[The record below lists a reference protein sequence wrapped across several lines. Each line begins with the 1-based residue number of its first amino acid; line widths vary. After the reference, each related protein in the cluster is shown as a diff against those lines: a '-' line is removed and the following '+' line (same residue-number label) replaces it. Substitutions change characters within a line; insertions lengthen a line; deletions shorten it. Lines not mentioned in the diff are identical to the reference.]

1 MSTQIMEYLGSPAQA
16 GVALRSP
23 LPAAETA
30 EAMAAVENAVD
41 AYFSSHA
48 EKIVTSIRARMEEVQ
63 AKILDGLCQAV
74 QTRYVQRIE
83 ALEAST
89 DRNNATLSEIRVYA
103 RRADDDLRRLAAG
116 ISGLIEET
124 TKVRETHAAFVTNP
138 AGD

>member
-1 MSTQIMEYLGSPAQA
+1 MEYLASPAQPGIA
-16 GVALRSP
+16 VRPP
-23 LPAAETA
+23 LPAVETA
-30 EAMAAVENAVD
+30 EAVAAVENAVD
-41 AYFSSHA
+41 AYFSTHA
-48 EKIVTSIRARMEEVQ
+48 EQIVTSIRTRMEEVQ

-89 DRNNATLSEIRVYA
+89 NRNNATLGEIRVHA

-124 TKVRETHAAFVTNP
+124 TKARETHAAFMPNP